1 MPCKHKFHK
10 HLNLNN
16 LDFIPTTLII
26 GSFNP
31 EWPTNNYSDWF
42 YGRVKNNY
50 FWEILPR
57 IYSYDNLRKKTKT
70 DWINFCKINK
80 IAITDLISCIND
92 ADESNLNHVNLLKSF
107 SDDSICKNFFN
118 IDFVDIINILER
130 YKSIVNVYF
139 TRKTDVSLIGQKIS
153 KLENHLDMKKIRY
166 NELLTPSGGARYQ
179 MTKGSGIKLN
189 DFIFN
194 KWKEKW
200 HF

>member
-10 HLNLNN
+10 YLNLNN

-31 EWPTNNYSDWF
+31 EWPINNYSDWF

-57 IYSYDNLRKKTKT
+57 IYSYDNLRKKTLI
-70 DWINFCKINK
+70 DWISFCKINK

-92 ADESNLNHVNLLKSF
+92 ADESNLNHVNLLTSF
-107 SDDSICKNFFN
+107 SDDSICKNFID